1 LVDDEAEDQSTPD
14 LAGIWRTSLP
24 KHGNEPASYATKT
37 ATYTTKAGTNPLP
50 TRDGSAAGEDAGLAR
65 EAAVDS
71 QGPGAEGTRR
81 GVALHCMF
89 D

>member
-1 LVDDEAEDQSTPD
+1 LDDDEAEDQSAPD

-24 KHGNEPASYATKT
+24 EHGIEPASYARKT
-37 ATYTTKAGTNPLP
+37 TTYTTKAGTNPLP

-71 QGPGAEGTRR
+71 QGLERKGREG
-81 GVALHCMF
+81 
-89 D
+89 